1 MTQCSF
7 IGSVAFALRCARRSR
22 FTTLTYFPSFSLDCR
37 AVLAFHSFPLFV
49 YRPFYFHVSFL
60 FSIHVPVRATC
71 SDRPFAWKIAG
82 YSLLIQRNIAY
93 HCSYYFHF
101 LWKILLEIWKDT
113 RLLFLNYLRS
123 ILNFLISIQNIS
135 IFFSMKILIYKHRY
149 KKIRYANELLK
160 R

>member
-1 MTQCSF
+1 MQLYRVSCICIAMRT
-7 IGSVAFALRCARRSR
+7 AFPFHNS
-22 FTTLTYFPSFSLDCR
+22 LTYFPSFSLDCR

-93 HCSYYFHF
+93 HCSYYFRL
-101 LWKILLEIWKDT
+101 LWKILLEKGT

-135 IFFSMKILIYKHRY
+135 IFFDENFKYISIDI
-149 KKIRYANELLK
+149 KKYANELLK